1 MTKVMNNTR
10 TALFSLIVLSSPSVF
25 ADGPDFERM
34 VVYGRQS
41 DLIGD
46 SISASEGVIGYGDI
60 EIRPIARAGEILEFV
75 PGMVVTQH
83 SGSGKANQYFLRGFN
98 LDHGTDFSILVDGM
112 PVNMRSHG
120 HGQGYSDLNFITPE
134 FIQRIDYQKGP
145 YRAIQGDFSLAG
157 SANFALTS
165 KFEQPFVK
173 FELGEYGYQRA
184 VAATNFTQ
192 DNSNL
197 AVGAE
202 WQGYDGPWTDINED
216 INKKNLLVRYQH
228 SNDDSLLRV
237 TFMGYDNSWNS
248 ADQIPARAVASGL
261 IDEFGSLDTGLG
273 GDSSRYSLSM
283 NWQNS
288 QWVVSAYSIKS
299 QLNLFSNF
307 TYLLDNPE
315 QGDQFEQLDERILS
329 GGSVTY
335 IQSTKIG
342 NLHAHHMAG
351 VEYRQDD
358 ISDIGLFNTA
368 NRERI
373 GTVRRDDI
381 NEQSVAAYYELN
393 LDITD
398 NLPVHIGVRHD
409 TLWADVN
416 SDLPA
421 NSGSERDSL
430 LSVKGGLSY
439 IINDAW
445 QVYANAGQSF
455 HSNDVRGAVI
465 SVDPVTLEPATPVD
479 LLVRGVG
486 SEIGIRVAKYRY
498 YNASFAVWQLRND
511 SELVFVGDAGNTEAS
526 RASKRWGAEF
536 SGYYWFNSNLTADVE
551 LAWTQGRFTQDEEGE
566 GNYIDGSV
574 PFVASLGL
582 NWQATDTIRT
592 GLRVRHFGKRT
603 LDSAKS
609 RQSDTFTVVNAN
621 LAYELDNWK
630 AELTLLNLFD
640 SRDHDI
646 DYWYASR
653 LSDEPEDGVED
664 NHYHPIEPRAVRA
677 GITYRF

>member
-1 MTKVMNNTR
+1 MKFLLSSLPFCL
-10 TALFSLIVLSSPSVF
+10 LFSPAVF
-25 ADGPDFERM
+25 ADGPDFERL

-60 EIRPIARAGEILEFV
+60 EIRPISRAGEILEFV

-184 VAATNFTQ
+184 VAATNFSQ

-202 WQGYDGPWTDINED
+202 WQGYAGPWTDIDED
-216 INKKNLLVRYQH
+216 INKKNMLIRYQH

-261 IDEFGSLDTGLG
+261 INEFGSLDTGLG

-288 QWVVSAYSIKS
+288 QWVVNAYSIKS

-307 TYLLDNPE
+307 TYYLGNSE

-329 GGSVTY
+329 GGSITY
-335 IQSTKIG
+335 LQSNKIG
-342 NLHAHHMAG
+342 SLHAHHMAG

-358 ISDIGLFNTA
+358 ISDIGLFNTES
-368 NRERI
+368 RQRI
-373 GTVRRDDI
+373 GTVRRDNI
-381 NEQSVAAYYELN
+381 NEQSLAAFYELSV
-393 LDITD
+393 DITD

-416 SDLPA
+416 SDLAA
-421 NSGSERDSL
+421 NSGSENDSL
-430 LSVKGGLSY
+430 VSIKGGVSY

-455 HSNDVRGAVI
+455 HSNDARGAVI
-465 SVDPVTLEPATPVD
+465 SVDPITLDPATPVD

-486 SEIGIRVAKYRY
+486 SEIGIRVANYRY

-551 LAWTQGRFTQDEEGE
+551 LAWTQGRFTENEEGE

-603 LDSAKS
+603 LDSTRS
-609 RQSDTFTVVNAN
+609 RQSDSFTVINAN
-621 LAYELDNWK
+621 LAYEINNWK
-630 AELTLLNLFD
+630 AELTLLNLLN

-653 LSDEPEDGVED
+653 LNNEVSEGVED
-664 NHYHPIEPRAVRA
+664 NHYHPIEPRSVRA
-677 GITYRF
+677 GVTYKF